1 MALTSDLLERNSR
14 LPLPGSAEQG
24 RTSLDSRTF
33 SGSTQNSALPETQ
46 AFAEKY
52 ASVVG
57 TAPTFYVLTVIEE
70 MRFS

>member
-1 MALTSDLLERNSR
+1 MFRGSGGQGLTSRDW
-14 LPLPGSAEQG
+14 
-24 RTSLDSRTF
+24 RTF
-33 SGSTQNSALPETQ
+33 SGSMQNSALPETQ